1 MCALGAVLGR
11 LLHPGGR
18 WTGCCAASTEGLLR
32 VRAVVVSVTGGRW
45 EEVVLV
51 FVGLAAVLCCAVR
64 RKRGGGRRDEALGG
78 QRAVVESGGGEMRRR
93 GGGSERPSASLAEI
107 ARLCPRRSSYVSI
120 PPGLFT
126 DTVVTATDVSPST
139 IVDPNKCSHSRMALF
154 SHRPTYSPMPLPDP
168 PGILYGTGTENWQK
182 TALQAREQT

>member
-1 MCALGAVLGR
+1 MCLVCCGR
-11 LLHPGGR
+11 TSSSPRRTLD
-18 WTGCCAASTEGLLR
+18 GLLR
-32 VRAVVVSVTGGRW
+32 CVYRGTSQGACGGRERNRRW
-45 EEVVLV
+45 WLGVV
-51 FVGLAAVLCCAVR
+51 FVGLAAVLSSA
-64 RKRGGGRRDEALGG
+64 RGVVGVDMGPSSCRVG

-93 GGGSERPSASLAEI
+93 GGGSEGPSASLAEI

-154 SHRPTYSPMPLPDP
+154 SHRPTHSSMPLPDP
-168 PGILYGTGTENWQK
+168 PGKLYGHGTENWQK
-182 TALQAREQT
+182 IQTALQAREQT